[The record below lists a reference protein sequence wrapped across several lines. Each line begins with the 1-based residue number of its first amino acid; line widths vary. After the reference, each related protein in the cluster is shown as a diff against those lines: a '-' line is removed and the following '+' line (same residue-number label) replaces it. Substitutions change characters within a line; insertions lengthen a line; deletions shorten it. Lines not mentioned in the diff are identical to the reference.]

1 MSTVHRNRAR
11 PAHPASIHQYLA
23 GPAIASPPAGRALRT
38 RTGTAWL
45 AVCTVGTAAL
55 VALSAVMLQNTRGA
69 DASFV
74 WLHGSVPLTRSL
86 VIAGIG
92 IALLA
97 MSVGAARIGQL
108 PGLARRRR

>member
-1 MSTVHRNRAR
+1 MPTVHRNRAR
-11 PAHPASIHQYLA
+11 QV
-23 GPAIASPPAGRALRT
+23 GPTHNHRVPGVPRESLPPAGRAS

-45 AVCTVGTAAL
+45 AVSTVGTAAL
-55 VALSAVMLQNTRGA
+55 VALGVFMLQNTRSA
-69 DASFV
+69 DVAFV

-92 IALLA
+92 IAILA